1 MEDGGIPQ
9 YFLERPPDTMKVG
22 QTKIVGGGEMKKD
35 HDSNLNLKGTFISV
49 MAVGVI
55 IIIMWVSIY
64 FLYINRL

>member
-1 MEDGGIPQ
+1 
-9 YFLERPPDTMKVG
+9 
-22 QTKIVGGGEMKKD
+22 MKKD